1 MPPPDDDLCVI
12 GEFIV
17 SRTIGHGS
25 TGQVKLGIHRKTGIK
40 VAIKIIPRK
49 QLSASL
55 KITQAVEREL
65 AVLQLLNHPHL
76 INLYQILQDFN
87 NIYFITE
94 YVPGG
99 ELYHVLNDKKESRI
113 PESKARELFSQ
124 ITSALA
130 WCHAR
135 HICHRDLKPENI
147 LLSSDRKNIKIA
159 DFGMAVMQPTNRL
172 LKTSC
177 GSPHYASPEIVRG
190 IPYYGPAADVW
201 SAGVILYL
209 LLTGKLPF
217 DNHHVGKLLAK
228 IKTGRF
234 RPMPEWV
241 SPPARDLVYKM
252 LIVDPNKRISSMQ
265 LGDTPFTMHS
275 FSFQNNNPWHDE
287 KLKSPILFQSND
299 LDGPTRETLKV
310 LWRDLSH
317 DQIITALQQKEPNIQ
332 KLTYQLLQQRRLE
345 RSTNSTCDTEQI
357 GPPSPPNNGD
367 TPCDF
372 HRNYFEYNDD
382 SGLLLSPPP
391 ETDGYFDVAP
401 QLQSN
406 NHHHYTSKS
415 SDYCSIKPLF
425 HHQPNKIPII
435 IQHTTK
441 IRPLTH
447 TSTPNVLSIIEP
459 KLQQNSL
466 SIFPV
471 SPAISFTTSLKALG
485 NRITSSFA
493 FQKPKQRSY
502 HRKENASTYC
512 TATSEYVAA
521 GKLHY
526 ILSQHFQGTMNG
538 CMYPDGRVIWS
549 GKLGPIDICH
559 HKMSF
564 ICKIKKA
571 AASLYKFTFIIEKQD
586 VPRMNQIMDMLNQYE
601 FDSNVI
607 MQANNWTEIVS
618 GPRADR
624 NPSAI
629 LNSSLPPAPASLSKF
644 LQWAYGP
651 SKGMQMIMGR
661 VIRAQRKGAGSIF
674 RSHTVGRKGAAKLRV
689 FDFAERHGYVRGI
702 VKDIV
707 HDPGRGAPLAKV
719 VFRDPYKYKLRTETF
734 IATEGMYT
742 GQFIYA
748 DALEDMIE
756 KGVLLDD
763 GKRGERLG

>member
-1 MPPPDDDLCVI
+1 MPSEDDDLCVI

-17 SRTIGHGS
+17 SHTIGHGS

-49 QLSASL
+49 QLSTSL

-76 INLYQILQDFN
+76 IDLYQILQDFN

-99 ELYHVLNDKKESRI
+99 ELYHVLSDKKEGRI

-124 ITSALA
+124 IASALT

-147 LLSSDRKNIKIA
+147 LLSSDRQRIKIA

-190 IPYYGPAADVW
+190 IAYYGPAADVW
-201 SAGVILYL
+201 SAGVILYV

-217 DNHHVGKLLAK
+217 DDHHVGKLLTK

-241 SPPARDLVYKM
+241 SPSAKDLVYRM
-252 LIVDPNKRISSMQ
+252 LIVDPNKRISFNDILLHPWMQSMQ

-345 RSTNSTCDTEQI
+345 RSTNSTRDTEQI

-367 TPCDF
+367 TPRDL
-372 HRNYFEYNDD
+372 HRNYFECNDD

-406 NHHHYTSKS
+406 NHHHYASKP
-415 SDYCSIKPLF
+415 SDVCSIKPLF
-425 HHQPNKIPII
+425 HRQLNKIPIT
-435 IQHTTK
+435 IQHATK
-441 IRPLTH
+441 ISRPITH
-447 TSTPNVLSIIEP
+447 ISTPNVLSIIEP
-459 KLQQNSL
+459 KLQQHCSL
-466 SIFPV
+466 LIPPL
-471 SPAISFTTSLKALG
+471 SPATAAISLATSFRALG
-485 NRITSSFA
+485 SRIASFFA
-493 FQKPKQRSY
+493 FQKPKQQS
-502 HRKENASTYC
+502 HCRKEKVSTC
-512 TATSEYVAA
+512 CAATSEYVAA

-564 ICKIKKA
+564 ICKIKKVA
-571 AASLYKFTFIIEKQD
+571 VSLYKFTFIIEKQD
-586 VPRMNQIMDMLNQYE
+586 VPLLNQIMDMLNQYE
-601 FDSNVI
+601 LDSTVV
-607 MQANNWTEIVS
+607 MQANHWIE
-618 GPRADR
+618 
-624 NPSAI
+624 
-629 LNSSLPPAPASLSKF
+629 SSFSVPLL
-644 LQWAYGP
+644 Y
-651 SKGMQMIMGR
+651 
-661 VIRAQRKGAGSIF
+661 
-674 RSHTVGRKGAAKLRV
+674 T
-689 FDFAERHGYVRGI
+689 
-702 VKDIV
+702 KDC
-707 HDPGRGAPLAKV
+707 
-719 VFRDPYKYKLRTETF
+719 
-734 IATEGMYT
+734 
-742 GQFIYA
+742 
-748 DALEDMIE
+748 
-756 KGVLLDD
+756 
-763 GKRGERLG
+763 